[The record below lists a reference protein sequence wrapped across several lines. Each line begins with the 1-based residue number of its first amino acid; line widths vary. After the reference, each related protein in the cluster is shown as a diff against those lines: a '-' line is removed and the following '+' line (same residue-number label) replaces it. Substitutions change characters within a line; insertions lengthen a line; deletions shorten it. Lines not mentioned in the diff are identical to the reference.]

1 MDPRLKRQI
10 LSQAVDDNVS
20 IRDGRRP
27 ASPPRPSSPPRSRR
41 VWWFVAASAPLLLL
55 LGLWMGRSPS
65 ASPEP
70 GMLGNE
76 SAPQPGQLGSGH
88 VDIDFTQQMRFPEP
102 RLMDMRALPL
112 EVRRIV
118 LDPGHG
124 GEDLGTTG
132 GELAEKTL
140 TLDIALRLAKLLEKD
155 GLEVEMTRRDDR
167 FISLKDRA
175 EQANRSQ
182 ADLFVS
188 IHINWLATREVRGI
202 ETYYLG
208 PTDDPHLIELA
219 RLENRQSGYRLAE
232 MKPLLEQI
240 YTDVLQSQSLG
251 LASRVQR
258 SLFTSLK
265 KVNPEL
271 KNRGVKT
278 APFVVLVSTEMPAIL
293 AEVSCLSNQDEAAL
307 LSRPYYRDHIAQA
320 LARGIRGYADD
331 VHQTEEKGS

>member
-1 MDPRLKRQI
+1 MDPRLKRQM
-10 LSQAVDDNVS
+10 LRQAVDDNVS
-20 IRDGRRP
+20 VREGR
-27 ASPPRPSSPPRSRR
+27 RPSSPQPVLPLPSSRR
-41 VWWFVAASAPLLLL
+41 GWWVVAAVAPLVLI
-55 LGLWMGRSPS
+55 LGLWLGRSPN
-65 ASPEP
+65 ASSEPEALNADATAKP
-70 GMLGNE
+70 AHL
-76 SAPQPGQLGSGH
+76 
-88 VDIDFTQQMRFPEP
+88 DIDFTQQLRFPEP
-102 RLMDMRALPL
+102 RPMDMRALPL
-112 EVRRIV
+112 EVRRII

-124 GEDLGTTG
+124 GDDLGTTG

-140 TLDIALRLAKLLEKD
+140 TLDIALRLARLLEKD

-188 IHINWLATREVRGI
+188 IHINWLATRDVRGI

-219 RLENRQSGYRLAE
+219 RLENRQSGYRLAD

-240 YTDVLQSQSLG
+240 YTDMLQSQSLG

-293 AEVSCLSNQDEAAL
+293 AEVSCLSNQDEEAL